1 MSPQLI
7 ELIIFA
13 GIAILIIGKFLG
25 SLGSYDDD
33 DPVRKNYFGQN
44 NSKIKD
50 VTNINQKAVQI
61 IELSKYIINN
71 DIMDSSNIAKI
82 REGIVQIEDKMGIPL
97 DLQGFMK
104 KANIAF
110 EMILNSIKSNDNKTL
125 TELVDK
131 RFLSRLEDEK
141 SIYYNLDY
149 KTNMKSMISD
159 AYIFGNNCFI
169 KIRFSNIDLSF
180 NEEWV
185 FTKSTQDNTKIWYLS
200 NVERD

>member
-13 GIAILIIGKFLG
+13 GIAVLIIGKFLG
-25 SLGSYDDD
+25 SLGSYDED

-50 VTNINQKAVQI
+50 VTNRNQKPVQI
-61 IELSKYIINN
+61 IELSKYISNN
-71 DIMDSSNIAKI
+71 DIMDSSNITKI
-82 REGIVQIEDKMGIPL
+82 REGIVQIEDRIGAQL
-97 DLQGFMK
+97 DLQGFIK
-104 KANIAF
+104 KAKIAF
-110 EMILNSIKSNDNKTL
+110 EMILNSIKTSNNKTL

-131 RFLSRLEDEK
+131 RFLARLEDEK

-149 KTNMKSMISD
+149 KTNMKSIISD

-169 KIRFSNIDLSF
+169 KIKVSNSDLSF

-200 NVERD
+200 NIERD